1 MIIVPLTFSC
11 LIVLVAFV
19 GTAWLRHTRAQ
30 GPALSLRSIVPFWWA
45 LGPLA
50 LCGLVAAL
58 VVSGRVYEHTWGSGS
73 PAAQATA
80 TAAATALQVS
90 FTDLAQQAD
99 RGAFCPECGLHD
111 KLITTTAVVSDA
123 STVSG
128 VYGAPSDVIVSL
140 VPGGAYRGHSHLVC
154 AEAISKVVIQK
165 GQRVHVTGTIS
176 DADSPTDQ
184 WAGTAFHMDSCT
196 VAPA

>member
-1 MIIVPLTFSC
+1 MIIGPLTFSG
-11 LIVLVAFV
+11 LIVLVAFA
-19 GTAWLRHTRAQ
+19 GAAWLRHTRAQ
-30 GPALSLRSIVPFWWA
+30 GTAPSLRIIDPFWWT
-45 LGPLA
+45 LGLLA
-50 LCGLVAAL
+50 LCGLVTAL
-58 VVSGRVYEHTWGSGS
+58 IIGGMVYENTRGSGS
-73 PAAQATA
+73 PAARATA

-90 FTDLAQQAD
+90 FTELAQRAD
-99 RGAFCPECGLHD
+99 GGVFCPECGLHD

-123 STVSG
+123 STVQG
-128 VYGAPSDVIVSL
+128 VYGAPSDVIVVL

-154 AEAISKVVIQK
+154 AEAISQVALHK

-184 WAGTAFHMDSCT
+184 WAGTSFHMDSCT

>member
-1 MIIVPLTFSC
+1 MIIVPLTFSG
-11 LIVLVAFV
+11 LVVLVAFA
-19 GTAWLRHTRAQ
+19 GAARLRHTRAQ
-30 GPALSLRSIVPFWWA
+30 GTALSLRIIVPFWWA

-58 VVSGRVYEHTWGSGS
+58 VVGGMVYENTRGSGS

-80 TAAATALQVS
+80 TAAATALHVS
-90 FTDLAQQAD
+90 FTELAQRAD
-99 RGAFCPECGLHD
+99 GGAFCPECRLHD
-111 KLITTTAVVSDA
+111 KLITTAAVVADV
-123 STVSG
+123 STDYG

-154 AEAISKVVIQK
+154 AAASSTVAIQK

-184 WAGTAFHMDSCT
+184 WAGTIFHMDSCT

>member
-1 MIIVPLTFSC
+1 MIIVPLTFCC
-11 LIVLVAFV
+11 LLVLGAFV
-19 GTAWLRHTRAQ
+19 GAAWLRHTRAQ
-30 GPALSLRSIVPFWWA
+30 GRELSLRIIVPFWWA
-45 LGPLA
+45 LGGLA

-58 VVSGRVYEHTWGSGS
+58 VVGGMVYENTWGAGS

-80 TAAATALQVS
+80 TAATTALQVS
-90 FTDLAQQAD
+90 FTELAQRAD
-99 RGAFCPECGLHD
+99 RGAFCPECRLHD
-111 KLITTTAVVSDA
+111 KLITTTAVVSDV
-123 STVSG
+123 STAYG

-184 WAGTAFHMDSCT
+184 WAGTTFHMDSCT